1 MKQSKQK
8 YGEKKRRNHYVV
20 HSLTAET
27 TENMSDPNI
36 ICQVQA
42 RAHCLGFALYSM
54 VIGVTLIIDYSLS
67 FIFNQAPLPEAFY
80 LFCTLLGLVY
90 FLVGLAYFP
99 VSSLSP
105 SPPAAGGAEALSVKL
120 IPNQIFKTGQSQVL
134 LRLLLKTN
142 PDTQSSS
149 SPPPT
154 PGFQ

>member
-27 TENMSDPNI
+27 TENMSDPNLI
-36 ICQVQA
+36 S
-42 RAHCLGFALYSM
+42 RAYCLGFALYSM

-105 SPPAAGGAEALSVKL
+105 SPPVAGGDEALLVKL
-120 IPNQIFKTGQSQVL
+120 LPNQIFNTGQLQVL
-134 LRLLLKTN
+134 LQLLCKTN
-142 PDTQSSS
+142 PGTQSSS